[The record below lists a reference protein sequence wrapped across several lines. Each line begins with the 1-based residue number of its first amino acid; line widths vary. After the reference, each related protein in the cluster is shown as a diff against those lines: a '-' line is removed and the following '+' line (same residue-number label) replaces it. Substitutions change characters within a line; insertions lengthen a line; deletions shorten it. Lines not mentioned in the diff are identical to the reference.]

1 MDINAIQNVRAFATR
16 HQLQL
21 AERLGS
27 GIHGIVH
34 VAESKSQPAKTAIK
48 AHYSP
53 EPYLRERQ
61 VYEHLAQIDVSE
73 VLGFYVPQLVRFDDD
88 LQIIEMTV
96 VTRPFVLDFAGAFLG
111 ARPEFSEEIW
121 SEWEAGKREQFGAN
135 WQMVQAVMNAFEN
148 MDVYLVDISPSNIA
162 FLD

>member
-1 MDINAIQNVRAFATR
+1 MLFR
-16 HQLQL
+16 
-21 AERLGS
+21 S
-27 GIHGIVH
+27 
-34 VAESKSQPAKTAIK
+34 
-48 AHYSP
+48 
-53 EPYLRERQ
+53 
-61 VYEHLAQIDVSE
+61 LAQIDVSE

-135 WQMVQAVMNAFEN
+135 WQMVQAVMNAFEH